1 MKIHFAGSENFIE
14 VSSPIDV
21 LTAAGLAGETIDGV
35 CAGNG
40 TCGKC
45 RVRLLEGKANPATP
59 QERSLLTEK
68 EISEG
73 YRLACMLM
81 PETDVLIENAFH
93 DINAGS
99 KGEGVLLPGAF
110 LESLE
115 DAQKTGYGMAFDIG
129 TTTVAGILWD
139 MKGGVCLGAA
149 SEDNPQRVHGA
160 DVISRINYIGKDGA
174 NLSQLHGEII
184 GCMNGIIEKVT
195 REAGISAGD
204 IIAITA
210 AGNSCMSHILARV
223 NPYSLAIAP
232 YAPLFTEAKRLIA
245 SELGLEAADKA
256 ELYLLPNIAGHVGS
270 DISADI
276 IATGIFSDRNMHLMI
291 DVGTNGE
298 IVLAANG
305 KLYACSTAA
314 GPAFEGAS
322 IKHGMRAAVGAIE
335 KVEISEG
342 NVLIKTIGD
351 ERPVGLCGS
360 GIIDAV
366 SEMLKAGVITEEG
379 RIKSADEMGDPF
391 LAERIRQEGRTNRF
405 ILYADDESE
414 VAITQKDIRE
424 IQLAKGAIFGG
435 ALVLA
440 DTAGITFSDI
450 DKLTIAGAFGSYIDV
465 ESAMN
470 IGLLPEVERS
480 KVKTAGNAA
489 GTGASMAL
497 LSEKT
502 RNTLEEVVEAV
513 THVDL
518 STNESF
524 QSKFIDS
531 MGFGIGK
538 TLGGVR

>member
-276 IATGIFSDRNMHLMI
+276 IATGLFSDRNMHLMI

-470 IGLLPEVERS
+470 IGLLPDVERS

-502 RNTLEEVVEAV
+502 RNTLEEVVKTI
-513 THVDL
+513 THIDL

-524 QSKFIDS
+524 QSRFIDS

>member
-1 MKIHFAGSENFIE
+1 MKIRFAGSENFIE
-14 VSSPIDV
+14 VRSPIDV
-21 LTAAGLAGETIDGV
+21 LTAAGLAGETIDGI

-40 TCGKC
+40 SCGKC
-45 RVRLLEGKANPATP
+45 RVRQLEGKANPVTT

-73 YRLACMLM
+73 YRLACMLL

-110 LESLE
+110 LKSLE
-115 DAQKTGYGMAFDIG
+115 AEQRAGYGMAFDIG

-160 DVISRINYIGKDGA
+160 DVISRINYIGKDGE
-174 NLSQLHGEII
+174 NLGQLHREII

-204 IIAITA
+204 IIAIAA
-210 AGNSCMSHILARV
+210 AGNSCMSHILAGV
-223 NPYSLAIAP
+223 KPYSLAIAP
-232 YAPLFTEAKRLIA
+232 YTPLFTEAKRLVA
-245 SELGLEAADKA
+245 SELGLEAADEA

-276 IATGIFSDRNMHLMI
+276 IATGIFSDRNVHLMI

-322 IKHGMRAAVGAIE
+322 IKHGMRAAGGAIE

-351 ERPVGLCGS
+351 ERPVGICGS

-379 RIKSADEMGDPF
+379 RIKSADEIGDAF
-391 LAERIRQEGRTNRF
+391 LAERIKQEGRTNRF

-424 IQLAKGAIFGG
+424 IQLAKGAIYAG

-440 DTAGITFSDI
+440 DTAGLSFSDI
-450 DKLTIAGAFGSYIDV
+450 EKLTIAGAFGSYIDV

-497 LSEKT
+497 FSEKT
-502 RNTLEEVVEAV
+502 RATLEEVVETV

-524 QSKFIDS
+524 QSRFIDS
-531 MGFGIGK
+531 MGFGVGK
-538 TLGGVR
+538 ALGGVR